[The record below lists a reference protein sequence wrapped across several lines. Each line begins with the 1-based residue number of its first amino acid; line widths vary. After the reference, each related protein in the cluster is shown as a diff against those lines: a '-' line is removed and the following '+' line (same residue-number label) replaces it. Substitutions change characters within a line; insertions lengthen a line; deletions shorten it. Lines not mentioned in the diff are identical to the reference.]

1 MENRLK
7 INIVMF
13 LILLQKANLNKK
25 VENYKFKKLQKIF
38 NPYIT
43 AGKKIIKF
51 DDAEIKRYKFHKKQ
65 KPYFEKRHKY

>member
-43 AGKKIIKF
+43 TGKKIIKF
-51 DDAEIKRYKFHKKQ
+51 DDA
-65 KPYFEKRHKY
+65 